1 MPARL
6 PPDSVFSGCGALDVQ
21 SPRPLENEFLMIP
34 SSLKLPPDALKGRIA
49 ISHQKKP
56 ACGGMI
62 RLIGFALFLANFVN
76 AHAESE
82 LLALAHNDVGVP
94 EQHVPGLRRMRAADI
109 NAIRDSEGRTLL
121 HISAWRGHQIS
132 SFALL
137 SAGADVNARDAAGRT
152 PLHALLD
159 PVRPLEPDL
168 KMMMLETLVL
178 GGADP
183 NARSNDGLSPLACAA
198 RSGDFAVAEYLLW
211 QGAQVNPPGVPPE
224 KLPLNLAL
232 HGDSPEIVKLLQ
244 EVCATQETDKHR
256 TPRRR
261 IADAILA
268 ADLNSV
274 IDALNS
280 GWDIN
285 EKDANGKTSLLRAVE
300 KRREALVNLLVVAG
314 ANPNL
319 GDKSGR
325 TPLMAALTEPGWP
338 HDRMAINLLLRGAN
352 PSAKKT
358 SGETPLTVAA
368 QAGNDWGILLLVA
381 AGADPKEQTKKG
393 SLANWASHRPTV
405 GILRRFGVFPDES
418 TARRDNSPTAL
429 LIEAAKNGDLGEVAR
444 LLDAG
449 LPPDVFLAKNDQ
461 RTALSWAANYNR
473 FDVVDLLLARG
484 ADINRRSEVFGEH
497 LLHSL
502 AGRYQPTRDNEVGRV
517 AAQIISKLVAR
528 GAIVDIRKKDGTTPL
543 MIAAQC
549 GVTGPN
555 TAALLEAGADINARN
570 AAGLSVLGIARKFGR
585 EEMAAFL
592 ESRGARE

>member
-1 MPARL
+1 MTLKAPFADISKVL
-6 PPDSVFSGCGALDVQ
+6 PLT
-21 SPRPLENEFLMIP
+21 
-34 SSLKLPPDALKGRIA
+34 SSLKLRAYNPEGRIE
-49 ISHQKKP
+49 ISYKNQLP
-56 ACGGMI
+56 CGRI
-62 RLIGFALFLANFVN
+62 VRLLWVALFLINFVN

-94 EQHVPGLRRMRAADI
+94 EQHVPGLRQMRAADI
-109 NAIRDSEGRTLL
+109 DAIRDSEGRTLL

-137 SAGADVNARDAAGRT
+137 SAGANINARDAAGRT
-152 PLHALLD
+152 PLHALLN

-168 KMMMLETLVL
+168 KMMMLEMLVL
-178 GGADP
+178 GGADL
-183 NARSNDGLSPLACAA
+183 NSRSNDGLTPLACAA
-198 RSGDFAVAEYLLW
+198 RDGDFVVAEYLLW
-211 QGAQVNPPGVPPE
+211 RGAQVNPPGVPPE
-224 KLPLNLAL
+224 KLPLTLATQ
-232 HGDSPEIVKLLQ
+232 GKSPEIVKLLQ
-244 EVCATQETDKHR
+244 EICDTHENDKHR

-274 IDALNS
+274 IDALNN
-280 GWDIN
+280 GWDVN
-285 EKDANGKTSLLRAVE
+285 EKDAKGKTALLRAVE
-300 KRREALVNLLVVAG
+300 KRRESLVNLLVVVG
-314 ANPNL
+314 ADPNL

-338 HDRMAINLLLRGAN
+338 QDRMAINLLLRGAN
-352 PSAKKT
+352 PSAKKN
-358 SGETPLTVAA
+358 SGETPLTMAA
-368 QAGNDWGILLLVA
+368 QAGNDWGILLLAA

-405 GILRRFGVFPDES
+405 GMLRRFGVFPDEA
-418 TARRDNSPTAL
+418 TARRDNSPTAM
-429 LIEAAKNGDLGEVAR
+429 LIEAAKQGDLVEVAR

-449 LPPDVFLAKNDQ
+449 LPPDVFVAKNDQ
-461 RTALSWAANYNR
+461 RTALSWAANNNH

-484 ADINRRSEVFGEH
+484 ADINRCSEVFGVH

-502 AGRYQPTRDNEVGRV
+502 AGRYQPTDDNEVGRS
-517 AAQIISKLVAR
+517 AAEIIRKLVAR
-528 GAIVDIRKKDGTTPL
+528 GAKADIRKKDGTTPL
-543 MIAAQC
+543 MIAAEC

-555 TAALLEAGADINARN
+555 TIALLESGADINARN

>member
-1 MPARL
+1 M
-6 PPDSVFSGCGALDVQ
+6 
-21 SPRPLENEFLMIP
+21 
-34 SSLKLPPDALKGRIA
+34 
-49 ISHQKKP
+49 
-56 ACGGMI
+56 
-62 RLIGFALFLANFVN
+62 NFVDAN
-76 AHAESE
+76 AESE
-82 LLALAHNDVGVP
+82 WLALARIDKGVP
-94 EQHVPGLRRMRAADI
+94 EQYVPGLRRMRAADI
-109 NAIRDSEGRTLL
+109 DAIRDSEGRSLL
-121 HISAWRGHQIS
+121 HIAAWRGHQIS

-137 SAGADVNARDAAGRT
+137 SAGANVNARDAAGRT
-152 PLHALLD
+152 PLHALLS

-168 KMMMLETLVL
+168 KMMMLEMLVL
-178 GGADP
+178 GGADL
-183 NARSNDGLSPLACAA
+183 NSRSNDGLTPLACAA
-198 RSGDFAVAEYLLW
+198 RDGDFVVAEYLLW
-211 QGAQVNPPGVPPE
+211 RGAQVNPPGVPPE
-224 KLPLNLAL
+224 KLPLTLATQ
-232 HGDSPEIVKLLQ
+232 GKFPEIVKLLQ
-244 EVCATQETDKHR
+244 ETCAAQENDKHL

-274 IDALNS
+274 IDALNN

-285 EKDANGKTSLLRAVE
+285 EKDANGKTALMRAVE
-300 KRREALVNLLVVAG
+300 KRREALVNLLVVVG
-314 ANPNL
+314 ADPNM

-352 PSAKKT
+352 PSAKKV

-368 QAGNDWGILLLVA
+368 EAGNDWGILLLVA
-381 AGADPKEQTKKG
+381 AGADPKEDTKKG

-405 GILRRFGVFPDES
+405 GMLRRFGVFPDET

-429 LIEAAKNGDLGEVAR
+429 LIEAAKQGDLREVAR
-444 LLDAG
+444 LLDSG
-449 LPPDVFLAKNDQ
+449 LPPDVFVAKNDQ
-461 RTALSWAANYNR
+461 RTALTWAANCNH

-484 ADINRRSEVFGEH
+484 ADINRRSVVFGEH

-502 AGRYQPTRDNEVGRV
+502 AGRYQPTDDNEVGRM
-517 AAQIISKLVAR
+517 AAEIIRKLVER
-528 GAIVDIRKKDGTTPL
+528 GAKADIRKNDGTTPL

-555 TAALLEAGADINARN
+555 TLALLEAGADINARN

>member
-1 MPARL
+1 L
-6 PPDSVFSGCGALDVQ
+6 L
-21 SPRPLENEFLMIP
+21 
-34 SSLKLPPDALKGRIA
+34 
-49 ISHQKKP
+49 
-56 ACGGMI
+56 
-62 RLIGFALFLANFVN
+62 LINFVN

-94 EQHVPGLRRMRAADI
+94 EQHVPGLRQMRAADI
-109 NAIRDSEGRTLL
+109 DAIRDSEGRTLL

-137 SAGADVNARDAAGRT
+137 SAGANINARDAAGRT
-152 PLHALLD
+152 PLHALLN

-168 KMMMLETLVL
+168 KMMMLEMLVL
-178 GGADP
+178 GGADL
-183 NARSNDGLSPLACAA
+183 NSRSNDGLTPLACAA
-198 RSGDFAVAEYLLW
+198 RDGDFVVAEYLLW
-211 QGAQVNPPGVPPE
+211 RGAQVNPPGVPPE
-224 KLPLNLAL
+224 KFPLTLATQ
-232 HGDSPEIVKLLQ
+232 GKSPEIVKLLQ
-244 EVCATQETDKHR
+244 EICDTHENDKHR

-274 IDALNS
+274 IDALNN
-280 GWDIN
+280 GWDVN
-285 EKDANGKTSLLRAVE
+285 EKDANGKTALLRAVE
-300 KRREALVNLLVVAG
+300 KRREALVNLLVVVG
-314 ANPNL
+314 ADPNL

-338 HDRMAINLLLRGAN
+338 QDRMAINLLLRGAN
-352 PSAKKT
+352 PSAKKN
-358 SGETPLTVAA
+358 SGETPLTMAA
-368 QAGNDWGILLLVA
+368 QAGNDWGILLLAA

-405 GILRRFGVFPDES
+405 GMLRRFGVFPDEA
-418 TARRDNSPTAL
+418 TARRDNSPTAM
-429 LIEAAKNGDLGEVAR
+429 LIEAAKQGDLVEVAR

-449 LPPDVFLAKNDQ
+449 LPPDVFVAKNDQ
-461 RTALSWAANYNR
+461 RTALSWAANNNH

-484 ADINRRSEVFGEH
+484 ADINRCSEVFGVH

-502 AGRYQPTRDNEVGRV
+502 AGRYQPTDDNEVGRS
-517 AAQIISKLVAR
+517 AAEIIRKLVAR
-528 GAIVDIRKKDGTTPL
+528 GAKADIRKKDGTTPL
-543 MIAAQC
+543 MIAAEC

-555 TAALLEAGADINARN
+555 TIALLESGADINARN